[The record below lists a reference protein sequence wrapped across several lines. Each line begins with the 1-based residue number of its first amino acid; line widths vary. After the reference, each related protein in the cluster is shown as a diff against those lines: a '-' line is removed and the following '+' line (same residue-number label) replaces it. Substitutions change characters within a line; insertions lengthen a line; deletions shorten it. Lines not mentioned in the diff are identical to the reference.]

1 MLRKKLP
8 ADFVKE
14 YNRQINRLESTLQNI
29 KSILSKRIGQLNARK
44 GTRCQ
49 LSDSRVKQPAKLWR
63 NAQARGY
70 SAEDAFKCVE
80 DLLGVRIVC
89 HNLSDMDLIT
99 EMIKNDCQNLA
110 VMEIKNMVNSP
121 PESGYRAIHVRTMYG
136 DILTPE
142 DERIPCEVQ
151 IRTLA
156 QDTWARLSRVDIYGK
171 TVPPQIFKLAQ
182 ALSTQLST
190 IDEIAQLIR
199 EELNK
204 SPTVS
209 DEIKDS
215 DTITPQRLAFLYKNK
230 YGEDIF
236 EWSLLNW
243 IENLKDA
250 EISKIGD
257 VRELLIDDKM
267 RERLNRIADE
277 IRGFYLEDSE
287 WAVLSS
293 LVATEFNESRGI
305 RLAKQELQSEW
316 DEIIAFNRGEAL
328 SEMPETLDEFIQML
342 ESKHVPLDA
351 LRELGGVEDCFR
363 CGTEILRP
371 DVAAKAV
378 LDYYGNPDI
387 EVNLEALFIDTD
399 IPELESFDFSGAC
412 SYCGYQ
418 MSKDE

>member
-371 DVAAKAV
+371 DVAAEAV